1 MNNLNILLKK
11 AKAGDSDAITVIL
24 EEYSKILSFNANKY
38 YLIGAEQDDLKQE
51 GLLGLL
57 KAIKLYDESKNIPFN
72 NFANL
77 CVRRQMITA
86 IKKANRQKHIL
97 LNESLREFEDTSESL
112 DNNLKLD
119 EYVSKEKNPEENF
132 FLKEKIKDF
141 KKFSNE
147 NFSKFEKKTLNY
159 LIEGYSYREIAKIL
173 EKDLKSIDNAIQ
185 RIRKKS
191 ETWIKLY
198 EVEI

>member
-11 AKAGDSDAITVIL
+11 AKTGDSDAINVIL

>member
-11 AKAGDSDAITVIL
+11 AKAGDSDAINVIL
-24 EEYSKILSFNANKY
+24 EEYSKILSFNASKY

-119 EYVSKEKNPEENF
+119 EYVSKEKNPEEKF
-132 FLKEKIKDF
+132 LLKEKIKDF

>member
-1 MNNLNILLKK
+1 M
-11 AKAGDSDAITVIL
+11 
-24 EEYSKILSFNANKY
+24 
-38 YLIGAEQDDLKQE
+38 
-51 GLLGLL
+51 
-57 KAIKLYDESKNIPFN
+57 
-72 NFANL
+72 
-77 CVRRQMITA
+77 
-86 IKKANRQKHIL
+86 
-97 LNESLREFEDTSESL
+97 
-112 DNNLKLD
+112 KLD

>member
-11 AKAGDSDAITVIL
+11 DKAGDSDAINVIL

-57 KAIKLYDESKNIPFN
+57 KAIKLYDDSKNIPS
-72 NFANL
+72 
-77 CVRRQMITA
+77 
-86 IKKANRQKHIL
+86 NRQKHIL

>member
-11 AKAGDSDAITVIL
+11 AKAGDSDAINVIL

-159 LIEGYSYREIAKIL
+159 LIECYSYREIAKIL

>member
-11 AKAGDSDAITVIL
+11 AKAGDSDAINVIL

-38 YLIGAEQDDLKQE
+38 YLIGAEQDDLQQE

>member
-11 AKAGDSDAITVIL
+11 AKAGDSDAINVIL

-97 LNESLREFEDTSESL
+97 LNESLREFEDTGESL
-112 DNNLKLD
+112 ENNLKLD

>member
-11 AKAGDSDAITVIL
+11 AKDGDSDAINVIL

>member
-11 AKAGDSDAITVIL
+11 AKAGDSDAINVIL

-57 KAIKLYDESKNIPFN
+57 KAIKLYDEEKNIPFN